1 MSVEILTP
9 KPLSLKH
16 LVQGARQAPSAG
28 ERPPLLVLLHGVGSN
43 EYDLF
48 GLASYLDPRFVIV
61 SARGPLVHAQS
72 GGAAWYPVTFTPTG
86 LTADESFAVGSRDSI
101 AAFLPEAAEAYGADP
116 SQIWLTGFSQGAA
129 MTIYTLLTHPD
140 LVAGA
145 VPMSGRL
152 IPAAWENRADDD
164 ALRGKPVFSVHGLYD
179 QVLPISSGREIR
191 DRLQSVPLDYTYR
204 EYPMGHEV
212 SNASLSDITG
222 WLSAKLDAAL

>member
-1 MSVEILTP
+1 
-9 KPLSLKH
+9 
-16 LVQGARQAPSAG
+16 
-28 ERPPLLVLLHGVGSN
+28 
-43 EYDLF
+43 
-48 GLASYLDPRFVIV
+48 
-61 SARGPLVHAQS
+61 
-72 GGAAWYPVTFTPTG
+72 
-86 LTADESFAVGSRDSI
+86 
-101 AAFLPEAAEAYGADP
+101 
-116 SQIWLTGFSQGAA
+116 

-212 SNASLSDITG
+212 SLESVQQAQG
-222 WLSAKLDAAL
+222 WLAQVHDGEQPREAMPEPEPEGLVKSAKKFLGDPDAVTRALRDYVWSIGLNGGTAPAGTTPPPETKPAGKRAAGRSSVATSPPGAP